1 MSEADHAHADF
12 EGIDVRD
19 DVSLAEFIEMGS
31 TKQLARRL
39 GIIGDDDE
47 LDGHDVRLAQIK
59 LTYVDHE
66 TGIQSKQTVVADDY
80 DPSVFEDVD

>member
-1 MSEADHAHADF
+1 MSETDHAHADF

-19 DVSLAEFIEMGS
+19 DVSLAEFVGMGS

-47 LDGHDVRLAQIK
+47 LDGHDFRLAQIE
-59 LTYVDHE
+59 LTYVDRE
-66 TGIQSKQTVVADDY
+66 TGIQSKQTVAADDY
-80 DPSVFEDVD
+80 DPSVFEDAD